1 MSKNYLCIH
10 GHFYQPPRENPW
22 LEEIEFQPSAF
33 PYHDWNERVTRQCYG
48 PNTRARLEGA
58 ERRILELINN
68 YEYMNFDFGP
78 TLLSWLERTHPWIY
92 GEVLAADRVGRKR
105 YHGHGNAMAQVYNH
119 IIMPLADTRDKR
131 TQIRWGLADFAHRFG
146 HPAEGMWLAETAV
159 DVESLALM
167 AEEGVRFTILAPTQ
181 AQAVRSLG
189 SPRGAWKDVSGGA
202 IDTTQAYR
210 VFPRGTDSLHIDV
223 FFFDEDI
230 SKAVAYEK
238 ILASGSAF
246 LARIEQGI
254 AGARK
259 ETCLVNAATDG
270 ESYGHHF
277 KFGDMALAW
286 LFDHLEREG
295 PLELSNYAWFLEL
308 SPPQKEVRIVENS
321 SWSCAHGVER
331 WRSDCGCNVG
341 HREGWNQA
349 WRAPLREAMDRLS
362 KELSAIFEEEG
373 GKIIRDPWAARDDY
387 IRILLDSSA
396 ESRERF
402 FETHLVKGGGA
413 AQAEKVIALELLESQ
428 RMALYMFTSCGWFF
442 DDIAGLEATQV
453 LRYADRA
460 MQLVKKWSHFD
471 LEGEFLSV
479 LARAKSNDPDFG
491 DGAAVF
497 KKRVKPA
504 RMLPAR
510 IAANHVFMRM
520 FQKNPAPGGLFRE
533 RFRVVKEEQYDDQ
546 GPGKAAGAVLVSDP
560 MTGNTSRISFS
571 ATGRSPA
578 DFACLT
584 GEEGGSDAS
593 YTLDDVVPDVRRQT
607 MQAMARGILE
617 KVSRQISEEEVRAF
631 FSLAQP
637 AEAMEEPLP
646 GGLGEVLELLL
657 RSRLLRLVEEP
668 ESVSREMAFLKEF
681 TRKAAGWESALHVD
695 DPGIRREMKKLVD
708 ALMDL
713 IAENPR
719 EGMITA
725 LMELLDLA
733 DDVSLKVDLWK
744 CQNRYWDLSG
754 DRHFLEP
761 LSSEQARVFQALG
774 RRLGFL
780 DRGA

>member
-58 ERRILELINN
+58 ERHILGLINN

-78 TLLSWLERTHPWIY
+78 TLLSWLERTRPWIY
-92 GEVLAADRVGRKR
+92 REVLAADLAGRKR

-119 IIMPLADTRDKR
+119 IIMPLAGTRDKR

-146 HPAEGMWLAETAV
+146 HAAEGMWLAETAV
-159 DVESLALM
+159 DVETLALM
-167 AEEGVRFTILAPTQ
+167 AEEGVRFTVLAPTQ
-181 AQAVRSLG
+181 AQAVRALR
-189 SPRGAWKDVSGGA
+189 SPGGDGAWKDVSGGV

-210 VFPRGTDSLHIDV
+210 IFPHGIGSPFIDV

-238 ILASGSAF
+238 ILTSGSAF

-259 ETCLVNAATDG
+259 QTCLINVATDG

-295 PLELSNYAWFLEL
+295 GLELSNYAWFLQL

-331 WRSDCGCNVG
+331 WRADCGCNVG

-362 KELSAIFEEEG
+362 GELSAIFEEQG
-373 GKIIRDPWAARDDY
+373 GKIFRDPWAARDDY
-387 IRILLDSSA
+387 VHILLDSSA

-402 FETHLVKGGGA
+402 FEMHLVKGGGA
-413 AQAEKVIALELLESQ
+413 VQAEKVMASELLESQ
-428 RMALYMFTSCGWFF
+428 RMALYMYTSCGWFF
-442 DDIAGLEATQV
+442 DDISGLEATQV

-460 MQLVKKWSHFD
+460 MQLVRKWSRSD
-471 LEGEFLSV
+471 MEGEFLSV
-479 LARAKSNDPDFG
+479 VAQAKSNDPDFG

-497 KKRVKPA
+497 DKRVKPM

-510 IAANHVFMRM
+510 IAANHVFIRM
-520 FQKNPAPGGLFRE
+520 FQEHPGAGGFFGE
-533 RFRVVKEEQYDDQ
+533 RFRGVKEEQYDDQ
-546 GPGKAAGAVLVSDP
+546 GPGEAAGAVLVSDP
-560 MTGNTSRISFS
+560 MTGKTSRISFS
-571 ATGRSPA
+571 ATGRRPV
-578 DFACLT
+578 DFACRT
-584 GEEGGSDAS
+584 GEEGGSNGS
-593 YTLDDVVPDVRRQT
+593 YTLDDVVPDARRQT
-607 MQAMARGILE
+607 MQGMAHDIVDR
-617 KVSRQISEEEVRAF
+617 VSRQISEEEVRSF

-637 AEAMEEPLP
+637 AEGLEEPFP
-646 GGLGEVLELLL
+646 SGLGDVFELIL
-657 RSRLLRLVEEP
+657 RSRLLRVVEEP
-668 ESVSREMAFLKEF
+668 ESVSREMVFLKQL
-681 TRKAAGWESALHVD
+681 TREAAGWEHTLHVD
-695 DPGIRREMKKLVD
+695 DPGIRRETRKLVD
-708 ALMDL
+708 ALMDR
-713 IAENPR
+713 IAQSPQ
-719 EGMITA
+719 EGVITA

-733 DDVSLKVDLWK
+733 DDVSLKVDLWG
-744 CQNRYWDLSG
+744 CQNRYWDLSE
-754 DRHFLEP
+754 DERFLER
-761 LSSEQARVFQALG
+761 LSSEQEKVFQALG
-774 RRLGFL
+774 RRLGFSL
-780 DRGA
+780 

>member
-1 MSKNYLCIH
+1 
-10 GHFYQPPRENPW
+10 

-58 ERRILELINN
+58 ERRILGLINN

-78 TLLSWLERTHPWIY
+78 TLLSWLERAHPWIY
-92 GEVLAADRVGRKR
+92 GQVLAADRAGRKR

-119 IIMPLADTRDKR
+119 IIMPLAGTRDKR
-131 TQIRWGLADFAHRFG
+131 TQIRWGLADFARRFG

-159 DVESLALM
+159 DVETLALM

-181 AQAVRSLG
+181 AQAVRALRPHG
-189 SPRGAWKDVSGGA
+189 GDGAWKDVTGGV

-210 VFPRGTDSLHIDV
+210 IFPHGTDSPFIDV

-246 LARIEQGI
+246 LTRIEQGI

-259 ETCLVNAATDG
+259 ETCLVNVATDG

-295 PLELSNYAWFLEL
+295 SLELSNYAWFLEQ

-331 WRSDCGCNVG
+331 WRSDCGCNVN

-362 KELSAIFEEEG
+362 GELSAIFTEQG

-387 IRILLDSSA
+387 IHILLDSSA
-396 ESRERF
+396 ENRDGF

-413 AQAEKVIALELLESQ
+413 AQAEKVMALELLESQ
-428 RMALYMFTSCGWFF
+428 RMALYMYTSCGWFF
-442 DDIAGLEATQV
+442 DDISGLEATQV
-453 LRYADRA
+453 LMYADRA
-460 MQLVKKWSHFD
+460 MRLVRKWSRSD
-471 LEGEFLSV
+471 MEGQFLSIV
-479 LARAKSNDPDFG
+479 ARAKSNDPDFG
-491 DGAAVF
+491 NGAAVF
-497 KKRVKPA
+497 EKRVKPA

-510 IAANHVFMRM
+510 IATNHVFIQM
-520 FQKNPAPGGLFRE
+520 FQKSPGAGGLFGE
-533 RFRVVKEEQYDDQ
+533 RSQVAKEEQYDDQ
-546 GPGKAAGAVLVSDP
+546 AAGKAAGAVLVSDP
-560 MTGNTSRISFS
+560 MTGKTSRISFS
-571 ATGRSPA
+571 ATGQMPA
-578 DFACLT
+578 DFACQT
-584 GEEGGSDAS
+584 GEEGGSNGS
-593 YTLDDVVPDVRRQT
+593 YTLDDVVPDVRWQT
-607 MQAMARGILE
+607 MQGMIHGILDR
-617 KVSRQISEEEVRAF
+617 VSRQISEEEVRSF
-631 FSLAQP
+631 FFLAHP
-637 AEAMEEPLP
+637 AEGMEELFP
-646 GGLGEVLELLL
+646 GGLGDVFELFL

-668 ESVSREMAFLKEF
+668 ESVPREMVLLKEL
-681 TRKAAGWESALHVD
+681 TRKAAGGKSTLHVD
-695 DPGIRREMKKLVD
+695 DPGIRQEIRKLVD
-708 ALMDL
+708 SLMDL
-713 IAENPR
+713 ISESPQ

-733 DDVSLKVDLWK
+733 DDVSLKVDLWG
-744 CQNRYWDLSG
+744 CQNRYWDLSV
-754 DRHFLEP
+754 DRHYFER
-761 LSSEQARVFQALG
+761 LSPEQVRVFKALG
-774 RRLGFL
+774 RRLGFSL
-780 DRGA
+780 